1 MKHVDIKKLDAG
13 LVAATPQPT
22 GFTYYQND
30 RNAYEV
36 VVTVGNLE
44 QSLEGCNAFIIW
56 TYEDGSTSM
65 QEAVV
70 EPPSAIRHVIS
81 PALLAK
87 AGQVTATLVVYKE
100 ADAYR
105 RTLGQWLCRVLPE
118 AEEPAVPP
126 EQPDIPII
134 QSLLLDAQRVSRE
147 TAAALDRAETV
158 EQGAQAAR
166 ADAKAA
172 QAGAEGAQ
180 IKAEAAQCAAEA
192 ARDAA
197 STQAATAGEHAAAA
211 AQSAAQAAGHATAAG
226 TAQAGAEAA
235 KSAAQTAQAGAES
248 ARDEAETTLGHMV
261 PNTRTVNGKTLDAD
275 VTLTAGDVGAAPA
288 VKSCITVHLSKTYSH
303 SVVKWSNIPVP
314 LDITDFAVGGG
325 LTLVNGSIHVGY
337 GINAVWVTGYAA
349 QKLDDVANDAAMIF
363 IRHIRDG
370 SQVKAYE
377 TGHMG
382 GLQESH
388 VYYQMHL
395 GPVLFGGLQPG
406 DKIELCVYG
415 GSDPGTIY
423 VDGGRAILTVMEV

>member
-197 STQAATAGEHAAAA
+197 STQAATAGEQAAAA
-211 AQSAAQAAGHATAAG
+211 AQSAVQAAGHATAAG

-235 KSAAQTAQAGAES
+235 KSAAQAAQAGAES
-248 ARDEAETTLGHMV
+248 ARDEAEATLGNMV
-261 PNTRTVNGKTLDAD
+261 PNTRTVNGISLATDIN
-275 VTLTAGDVGAAPA
+275 LTAELIGALKNEKLQTFDIPL
-288 VKSCITVHLSKTYSH
+288 KSGITTIGSGAKYS
-303 SVVKWSNIPVP
+303 VLGNGIVIV
-314 LDITDFAVGGG
+314 DFNVIA
-325 LTLVNGSIHVGY
+325 TN
-337 GINAVWVTGYAA
+337 VTGYTIIGTMPAGFWPKGYTYNVIT
-349 QKLDDVANDAAMIF
+349 QGDDEDTVTVSFCPAWIRPYNGDLVIGCANTQHHYFFGTF
-363 IRHIRDG
+363 I
-370 SQVKAYE
+370 Y
-377 TGHMG
+377 
-382 GLQESH
+382 
-388 VYYQMHL
+388 
-395 GPVLFGGLQPG
+395 
-406 DKIELCVYG
+406 
-415 GSDPGTIY
+415 
-423 VDGGRAILTVMEV
+423 AIA